1 MTSENRPRL
10 QGWEPFSQEFNRNPD
25 AILRTAHETKPVFW
39 DDALECYFVT
49 RHEDVA
55 RVFSESRAFSS
66 RAVRSLPLPPHL
78 SGRLPDHLMDKAFIN
93 SNDPQHRVA
102 RRIANKGFSRPR
114 LEAMEPRIRE
124 ITDEF
129 IGAFRGRGHAD
140 FMTEFAYP
148 LSLRVI
154 VDVLGLP
161 PDDMPRLR
169 EWTEDMFSIMSAGNA
184 DLDDAP
190 LRPYDEADVAA
201 RYERLAQ
208 AWAYFGDV
216 IEGRRKEAR
225 EDFMSV
231 LSTATG
237 PDGAWALSDD
247 QIKLHML
254 ELVAAGNDTTANLM
268 GNMVLFFSANPEQL
282 EAIMADPSLWPQAI
296 EEGLRR
302 RPTSPHL
309 MRIAVTDVEL
319 SDVRIPA
326 GSVVVVN
333 VTGGNNDPDLF
344 PDPERF
350 DIHRPNAADHLA
362 FGKGI
367 HMCLGAPL
375 ARAEARIA
383 LATAYEQLPGLAIAI
398 DPGHLVYVPMMT
410 VQTLSSLPVTWRL

>member
-1 MTSENRPRL
+1 MTSESRPRL
-10 QGWEPFSQEFNRNPD
+10 DGWEPFSQEFNRNPD
-25 AILRTAHETKPVFW
+25 TILRTAHETKPVFW
-39 DDALECYFVT
+39 DDSLECYFVT

-55 RVFSESRAFSS
+55 RVFSDSRAFSS
-66 RAVRSLPLPPHL
+66 RAVRSLPLPAHL
-78 SGRLPDHLMDKAFIN
+78 VGQLPDRLMDKAFIN
-93 SNDPQHRVA
+93 SNDPQHKVV

-114 LEAMEPRIRE
+114 LQEF
-124 ITDEF
+124 TDEL
-129 IGAFRGRGHAD
+129 IGGVAGRGHAD

-161 PDDMPRLR
+161 PEDMPRLR

-184 DLDDAP
+184 DADHAP
-190 LRPYDEADVAA
+190 LRPYDEAEVTA

-216 IEGRRKEAR
+216 IEDRRKEPR

-231 LSTATG
+231 LSTAVG
-237 PDGAWALSDD
+237 LDGAWAISDD

-268 GNMVLFFSANPEQL
+268 GNMVLFFSANPQQL
-282 EAIMADPSLWPQAI
+282 EAVTADPSLWPQAI

-309 MRIAVTDVEL
+309 MRIAVADVEL

-333 VTGGNNDPDLF
+333 VTGGNNDPRRYT
-344 PDPERF
+344 DPERF
-350 DIHRPNAADHLA
+350 DIHRLNAADHLA

-383 LATAYEQLPGLAIAI
+383 LATFYRQLSGLAIAV
-398 DPGHLVYVPMMT
+398 DPEELVYVPMMT
-410 VQTLSSLPVTWRL
+410 VQTLTSLPVTWRL